1 MALRVSRW
9 IVGWTLATLL
19 LLPCAARAEN
29 SAKDLAD
36 TNALVPE
43 AQRLVKDVVFDPGI
57 QKITI
62 ITAKDLAR
70 EPTLPADEAKYQKF
84 YDEAGVYM
92 AYPLDVK
99 LSPDDKDYLVLRCDS
114 GGSNDPQCVLS
125 ASQDPEQPGVAIPG
139 TLFVIP
145 GDGCVYSGG
154 HTNNMFSAR
163 ALACRKGAELQPVAQ
178 PFSYAGFQSKALHK
192 LTLYA
197 DKQKSGIVTTIAPG
211 GFVEVVLQDG
221 DFFLLRDSF
230 GLTGWTT
237 LEFSQQATDIEGFF
251 YNGD

>member
-1 MALRVSRW
+1 M
-9 IVGWTLATLL
+9 LAALL
-19 LLPCAARAEN
+19 LLPGTAH
-29 SAKDLAD
+29 AD
-36 TNALVPE
+36 DGALALVPE
-43 AQRLVKDVVFDPGI
+43 AQRLTKEVVFDPGI

-62 ITAKDLAR
+62 VTAKNLAR
-70 EPTLPADEAKYQKF
+70 EPKLPPEESKYQKF
-84 YDEAGVYM
+84 YEEAGVYM
-92 AYPLDVK
+92 SYPLDVK

-125 ASQDPEQPGVAIPG
+125 ASQDPDKEGVAIPG

-163 ALACRKGAELQPVAQ
+163 ALTCRKDGKLQQVAQ
-178 PFSYAGFQSKALHK
+178 PFSYAGFQSKALRK

-197 DKQKSGIVTTIAPG
+197 DKQKSGIVTTISKG
-211 GFVEVVLQDG
+211 DFVEVVLQDG
-221 DFFLLRDSF
+221 DFFLLRDAF
-230 GLTGWTT
+230 GLLGWAA
-237 LEFSQQATDIEGFF
+237 LEQSQQATDIEGFF

>member
-1 MALRVSRW
+1 MKLRWV
-9 IVGWTLATLL
+9 LAALL
-19 LLPCAARAEN
+19 LLPNTA
-29 SAKDLAD
+29 LAD
-36 TNALVPE
+36 DAAFALVPE
-43 AQRLVKDVVFDPGI
+43 AKRLTKEVVFDPGI

-62 ITAKDLAR
+62 VTAKDLAR
-70 EPTLPADEAKYQKF
+70 EPKLPPDEAKYQKF

-99 LSPDDKDYLVLRCDS
+99 LSPADQDYLVLRCDS

-125 ASQDPEQPGVAIPG
+125 ASQDPEKEGVAIPG

-145 GDGCVYSGG
+145 GDGCVYSAG

-163 ALACRKGAELQPVAQ
+163 ALTCRKDGKLQPVVQ
-178 PFSYAGFQSKALHK
+178 PFSYAGFQSKALRK

-211 GFVEVVLQDG
+211 AFVEVVLQDG
-221 DFFLLRDSF
+221 DNFLLRDGF
-230 GLTGWTT
+230 GLTGWAT
-237 LEFSQQATDIEGFF
+237 LEQSQQATDIEGFF

>member
-1 MALRVSRW
+1 MRLHPWLVLGL
-9 IVGWTLATLL
+9 VLASQTAYAWDP
-19 LLPCAARAEN
+19 LPEIA
-29 SAKDLAD
+29 
-36 TNALVPE
+36 VPE
-43 AQRLVKDVVFDPGI
+43 RLTKEVVFDPAI

-62 ITAKDLAR
+62 ITVKALAR
-70 EPTLPADEAKYQKF
+70 EPKLPPDEATYQKF
-84 YDEAGVYM
+84 YEEAGVTM

-99 LSPDDKDYLVLRCDS
+99 LSADDKDYLVLRCDS

-139 TLFVIP
+139 TLFFIP

-154 HTNNMFSAR
+154 HTNNMFDAR
-163 ALACRKGAELQPVAQ
+163 ALHCRKDGKLEPVAQ
-178 PFSYAGFQSKALHK
+178 PVSYAGFQSKALRK

-221 DFFLLRDSF
+221 DFFLLRDGF
-230 GLTGWTT
+230 GITGWAA
-237 LEFSQQATDIEGFF
+237 LENSQQAVDIEGFF

>member
-1 MALRVSRW
+1 VHHWLVL
-9 IVGWTLATLL
+9 GLL
-19 LLPCAARAEN
+19 LAPQAAHA
-29 SAKDLAD
+29 AD
-36 TNALVPE
+36 PYPEIAVPE
-43 AQRLVKDVVFDPGI
+43 RLTKEVVFDPAI

-62 ITAKDLAR
+62 ITNKALAR
-70 EPTLPADEAKYQKF
+70 EPKLPPEEEKYQKF
-84 YDEAGVYM
+84 YDEAGVSM

-99 LSPDDKDYLVLRCDS
+99 LSADDQDYLVLRCDS

-139 TLFVIP
+139 TLFFIP

-154 HTNNMFSAR
+154 HTNNMFDAR
-163 ALACRKGAELQPVAQ
+163 ALHCRKDGVLQPVAQ
-178 PFSYAGFQSKALHK
+178 PFSYAGFQSKALRK

-197 DKQKSGIVTTIAPG
+197 DKQKSGIVTTIAAG

-221 DFFLLRDSF
+221 DFFLLRDGF
-230 GLTGWTT
+230 GLTGWAA
-237 LEFSQQATDIEGFF
+237 LENSQQAVDIEGFF

>member
-1 MALRVSRW
+1 MRLRLAL
-9 IVGWTLATLL
+9 AALL
-19 LLPCAARAEN
+19 LMPNLARADDG
-29 SAKDLAD
+29 AL
-36 TNALVPE
+36 ALVPE
-43 AQRLVKDVVFDPGI
+43 ARRLVKDVVFDPGI

-62 ITAKDLAR
+62 VTARDLAR
-70 EPTLPADEAKYQKF
+70 EPKLPADEAKYRKF
-84 YDEAGVYM
+84 YEEAGVTM

-99 LSPDDKDYLVLRCDS
+99 LSADDRDFLVLRCDS
-114 GGSNDPQCVLS
+114 GGSNDPQCVFS
-125 ASQDPEQPGVAIPG
+125 ASQDPDQPGVAIPG

-154 HTNNMFSAR
+154 HTDNMFSAR
-163 ALACRKGAELQPVAQ
+163 ALTCRKGGELQPVTQ
-178 PFSYAGFQSKALHK
+178 PFSYAGFRSKALRK

-221 DFFLLRDSF
+221 DLFLLRDGF
-230 GLTGWTT
+230 GLTGWAP
-237 LEFSQQATDIEGFF
+237 LEISQQATDIEGFF

>member
-1 MALRVSRW
+1 MKLHW
-9 IVGWTLATLL
+9 MLAALL
-19 LLPCAARAEN
+19 LLTSRAH
-29 SAKDLAD
+29 ADDGALA
-36 TNALVPE
+36 LIPE
-43 AQRLVKDVVFDPGI
+43 AQRLTKEVVFDPGI

-84 YDEAGVYM
+84 YEEAGVYM

-99 LSPDDKDYLVLRCDS
+99 LKSGDKDYLVLRCDS

-125 ASQDPEQPGVAIPG
+125 ASQDPEQEGVAIPG

-163 ALACRKGAELQPVAQ
+163 AVSCRQDGKLRPVAQ
-178 PFSYAGFQSKALHK
+178 PFSYAGFQSKALRK
-192 LTLYA
+192 LALYA
-197 DKQKSGIVTTIAPG
+197 DKQNSGIVTTIAAG
-211 GFVEVVLQDG
+211 AFVEVVLQDG
-221 DFFLLRDSF
+221 DFFLLRDAF
-230 GLTGWTT
+230 GLTGWAK
-237 LEFSQQATDIEGFF
+237 LEQTQQATDIEGFF

>member
-1 MALRVSRW
+1 MRQRLWLGAL
-9 IVGWTLATLL
+9 LL
-19 LLPCAARAEN
+19 LLPNAARAED
-29 SAKDLAD
+29 SAL
-36 TNALVPE
+36 ALVPE
-43 AQRLVKDVVFDPGI
+43 AQRLTKDVVFDPGI

-62 ITAKDLAR
+62 VTAKDLACK
-70 EPTLPADEAKYQKF
+70 PTLPADEPKYRKF

-99 LSPDDKDYLVLRCDS
+99 LSAGDKDYLVLRCDS
-114 GGSNDPQCVLS
+114 GGSNDPQCVFS

-163 ALACRKGAELQPVAQ
+163 ALTCRKDGKLQPVAQ
-178 PFSYAGFQSKALHK
+178 PFSFAGFQSKALRK

-197 DKQKSGIVTTIAPG
+197 DKQKSDIVTTIAPG

-221 DFFLLRDSF
+221 DVFLLRDGF
-230 GLTGWTT
+230 GLTGWAT
-237 LEFSQQATDIEGFF
+237 LEFSQQASDIEGFF